1 MSHILIKG
9 SEGSLGIVTKLAL
22 HCPTASK
29 SINLAFLGLESYQK
43 VMDTYLLAKRELGE
57 ILSSVEMIDDLSLE
71 STKIIN
77 LQLSIIVL
85 NLLLLN
91 FMITDHQ

>member
-1 MSHILIKG
+1 M
-9 SEGSLGIVTKLAL
+9 TKLAL

-29 SINLAFLGLESYQK
+29 SINLAFLGLESYQN

-71 STKIIN
+71 STKICN
-77 LQLSIIVL
+77 LQLSLKLCVQYGFFFSI
-85 NLLLLN
+85 
-91 FMITDHQ
+91 